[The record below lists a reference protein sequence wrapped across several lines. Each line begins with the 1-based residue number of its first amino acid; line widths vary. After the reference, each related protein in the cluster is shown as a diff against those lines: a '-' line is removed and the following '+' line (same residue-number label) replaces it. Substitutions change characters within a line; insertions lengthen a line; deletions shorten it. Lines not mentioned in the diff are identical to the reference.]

1 MNDLKIKEQGLVAIK
16 APHVC
21 AICHERFPTGT
32 KMMRTR
38 YTGPIKFVK
47 YVCRLCDTKVRCGE
61 INVDRKYN
69 IGDKVK
75 YHTDGTGNPD
85 INGWVGTVIYVDTR
99 DYTVEFTREIYDGV
113 TDYRARDIGI
123 EPKFERGWFC
133 REEHLEGV

>member
-1 MNDLKIKEQGLVAIK
+1 MSDLKIKEQRLVAIK

-21 AICHERFPTGT
+21 VICQERFPTGT

-47 YVCRLCDTKVRCGE
+47 YVCRRCDTKVRLGE

-69 IGDKVK
+69 IGDMVR
-75 YHTDGTGNPD
+75 YHIDDTGNPD
-85 INGWVGTVIYVDTR
+85 IDGWVGTVIYVDTR
-99 DYTVEFTREIYDGV
+99 DYTVEFPREIYDGV

-123 EPKFERGWFC
+123 EPKIGRGWFC
-133 REEHLEGV
+133 REEHLEEV

>member
-1 MNDLKIKEQGLVAIK
+1 MSDLKIKEQGLVAVK

-21 AICHERFPTGT
+21 AICHERFLTGT

-47 YVCRLCDTKVRCGE
+47 YICRLCDTKVRCGE

-69 IGDKVK
+69 IGDKVR

-99 DYTVEFTREIYDGV
+99 DYTVEFPREIYDGV

>member
-1 MNDLKIKEQGLVAIK
+1 MSDLKIKEQGLVTIK

-21 AICHERFPTGT
+21 AICHERLPTGT

-47 YVCRLCDTKVRCGE
+47 YVCRLCDTKVRSGE
-61 INVDRKYN
+61 INVERKYN

-99 DYTVEFTREIYDGV
+99 DYTVEFPREIYNGV

-123 EPKFERGWFC
+123 EPKLERGWFC
-133 REEHLEGV
+133 REEHLEEV

>member
-1 MNDLKIKEQGLVAIK
+1 MSDLKIKEQGLTVVK

-21 AICHERFPTGT
+21 AICHERFPIGT

-38 YTGPIKFVK
+38 YTGPIKYVK
-47 YVCRLCDTKVRCGE
+47 YVCRLCDAKVRSGE

-69 IGDKVK
+69 IGDKVR
-75 YHTDGTGNPD
+75 YRTDGTGNPA

-99 DYTVEFTREIYDGV
+99 DYTVEFPREIYDGA

-133 REEHLEGV
+133 REEHLEEV

>member
-1 MNDLKIKEQGLVAIK
+1 MSDLKIKEQGLVAIK
-16 APHVC
+16 APRAC

-47 YVCRLCDTKVRCGE
+47 YVCRLCDAKVKCGM

-69 IGDKVK
+69 IGDKVR

-85 INGWVGTVIYVDTR
+85 IDGWVGTVIYVDTR
-99 DYTVEFTREIYDGV
+99 DYTVEFPREIHNGA

>member
-1 MNDLKIKEQGLVAIK
+1 MSDLKIKEQGLVAIK

-21 AICHERFPTGT
+21 AICHERFPTST

-85 INGWVGTVIYVDTR
+85 IDGWVGTVIYVDTR
-99 DYTVEFTREIYDGV
+99 DYTVEFPREIYDGV

-133 REEHLEGV
+133 REEHLEEV

>member
-1 MNDLKIKEQGLVAIK
+1 MSDLKIKEQGLVTIK

-47 YVCRLCDTKVRCGE
+47 YICRLCDTKVRCGE

-85 INGWVGTVIYVDTR
+85 IDGWVGTVIYVDTR
-99 DYTVEFTREIYDGV
+99 DYTVEFQREIYDGV